1 MVVKVGKGRLFRATT
16 LVITLALLVSAC
28 ANPGRPPAT
37 APAGTPLTT
46 EQGTAAAEA
55 SATGSSW
62 SVAPTPAG
70 TATPTGSKPAAPPP
84 GTPSPTRGATPLSA
98 TPTAI
103 AGSKPVYDPTGRCRT
118 DLPPFFAEEKPDGGY
133 YPAVDRSGFAAL
145 DAHDL
150 PGGAGYDE
158 AVAYALDVVRSLVAD
173 YAQTASTQ
181 VGEGL
186 LVTFT
191 GGVNGL
197 NGHGTVEFRRFDATL
212 CQVTLFILDYT
223 GVDAS
228 PLVTAFAGRLGPVDP
243 TAPRPVPSAP
253 LPPPA
258 LPTQIPTPPMVT
270 PVPQGDPTMRAVA
283 LIAAVPEMRY
293 ITDTLRDRAVPITAG
308 YLPAGNYGVYNTTT
322 NSIRYTY
329 TLLNYD
335 PHDLAAVIG
344 HEGQHA
350 FDTLTIGRHNGG
362 TACYQA
368 EYRGFWAEA
377 MLWMAWYGPKGKPN
391 PTNDLER
398 EENIAL
404 ADILLNDGRDV
415 RAFIA
420 RSYRDQCDV
429 GQSRQAAGAPG
440 RPLGAIGWLGT
451 YDRRLEPVA

>member
-1 MVVKVGKGRLFRATT
+1 MFRFTT

-28 ANPGRPPAT
+28 ANPSRQAPT
-37 APAGTPLTT
+37 APVGGSFTT
-46 EQGTAAAEA
+46 SQGIATVEA
-55 SATGSSW
+55 SATGSGG
-62 SVAPTPAG
+62 SVAPTPG
-70 TATPTGSKPAAPPP
+70 STKPTTSSKPAAPPP
-84 GTPSPTRGATPLSA
+84 GTPSPMRGATPPRP

-103 AGSKPVYDPTGRCRT
+103 AGSKPVYDPTGRCRS
-118 DLPPFFAEEKPDGGY
+118 DLPPFFTEEKPDGGY

-145 DAHDL
+145 DAHDV
-150 PGGAGYDE
+150 PADTGYEE
-158 AVAYALDVVRSLVAD
+158 AVAYALDVVHSLVAD

-181 VGEGL
+181 VGEAL
-186 LVTFT
+186 VVTFT

-197 NGHGTVEFRRFDATL
+197 NGHGTVEFRRFGATL
-212 CQVTLFILDYT
+212 CQITLFVLDYT

-228 PLVTAFAGRLGPVDP
+228 PLVTAFAGRVGPVDP

-253 LPPPA
+253 LSPPT
-258 LPTQIPTPPMVT
+258 LPTPIPIPPTVT
-270 PVPQGDPTMRAVA
+270 PVVQGDPSARAVA

-293 ITDTLRDRAVPITAG
+293 ITDTLRDRAVSISAG
-308 YLPAGNYGVYNTTT
+308 YLPAGTYGTYNVTT

-329 TLLNYD
+329 GLVNYD

-362 TACYQA
+362 TACYEA

-377 MLWMAWYGPKGKPN
+377 MLWRAWYGPKGKPN

-398 EENIAL
+398 EENISL

-415 RAFIA
+415 HAFIA
-420 RSYRDQCDV
+420 RSYQDQC
-429 GQSRQAAGAPG
+429 GMRLSRQVAGAPVG
-440 RPLGAIGWLGT
+440 PPGATGWLT
-451 YDRRLEPVA
+451 AYARRLEPVA